1 MADPAPGYNQ
11 VSTMLTE
18 RLNQIEDRFG
28 THLAQVQRHFEDQIH
43 EQARWIEGGVHESLQ
58 GLQLLWETVA
68 VLTRRIEDLEGYLGW
83 QDGAQA
89 IVMYN
94 GQSAERVHRIE
105 RGMFR
110 EESVEPGAD
119 AEATAAGVAW
129 PVDVMEPME
138 EESGMVQERAST
150 AQQVEEDLA
159 VAVPVAAPSAAQHV
173 EEDLA
178 VAVPVAAPLAAPSTA
193 QHVEEDVVGAIAPP
207 INIIPAT
214 PQDSQEMPS
223 QATLVA
229 PPLPP
234 LLTAT
239 SLPEQEAATPASRRS
254 PRLQSP
260 GPSHPQ
266 LSPSPRPTPPPA
278 HLRRS
283 PRGHTPDPSGLHS
296 RSTTPQ
302 PNLKKRRGT
311 SEDRGDAKRGRME

>member
-1 MADPAPGYNQ
+1 
-11 VSTMLTE
+11 
-18 RLNQIEDRFG
+18 
-28 THLAQVQRHFEDQIH
+28 
-43 EQARWIEGGVHESLQ
+43 
-58 GLQLLWETVA
+58 

-193 QHVEEDVVGAIAPP
+193 QHVEEDLAVAVPLAAPSTDQHVEEDVVGAIAPP